1 MIVTSLRIQFL
12 LPGCT
17 SLKQKRFVLA
27 SVKAR
32 LRNRF
37 NVSVC
42 ENDFQDKWQR
52 SELAIAAVTT
62 DRRGAEIVERDIM
75 EFLEREPRIVIC
87 DCERNYY

>member
-1 MIVTSLRIQFL
+1 MIVASLRVEIL
-12 LPGCT
+12 LPGCA

-27 SVKAR
+27 SLKAR

-52 SELAIAAVTT
+52 SELAVAAAAT
-62 DRRGAEIVERDIM
+62 DMRGARTVSDQVL
-75 EFLEREPRIVIC
+75 EFLEREPRIVLC
-87 DCERNYY
+87 GHERNFY

>member
-1 MIVTSLRIQFL
+1 VIVTSLRIQFL
-12 LPGCT
+12 LPGCA

-27 SVKAR
+27 SVKAK

-52 SELAIAAVTT
+52 SELVIAAVAT
-62 DRRGAEIVERDIM
+62 DQRGAEIVERDVM
-75 EFLEREPRIVIC
+75 EFLEREPRIVLC
-87 DCERNYY
+87 DCERNHY